1 MDFDKKRKNAWIS
14 PLKTG
19 LIIFKTEIKIVKF
32 CYKFLFLETEVW
44 SIFAAAGKKNFKFE
58 FE

>member
-1 MDFDKKRKNAWIS
+1 MVCGYWPVEWSKMDFDKKRKNAWIS

-32 CYKFLFLETEVW
+32 CFKFLFLETEV
-44 SIFAAAGKKNFKFE
+44 
-58 FE
+58 